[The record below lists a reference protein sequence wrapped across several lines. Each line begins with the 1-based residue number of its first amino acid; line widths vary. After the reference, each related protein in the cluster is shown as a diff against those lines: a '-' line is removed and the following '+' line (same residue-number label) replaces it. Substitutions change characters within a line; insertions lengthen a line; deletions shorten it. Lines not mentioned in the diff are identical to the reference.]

1 MKKIALSLILAFGL
15 AQAHCNFSQ
24 PTDVD
29 VTWKAFKTPMKLG
42 VGGHF
47 TNVNFK
53 SSTPKATDLNTLLA
67 GSTVTID
74 VASVDSKNQGRDVK
88 LLNEFFKKMS
98 GEGISAKVIS
108 LQKNKEARKTGIATV
123 EVTMNSVSRK
133 VPMKYAFQ
141 DGKLSANG
149 VIDLLDFNAATALK
163 SINTSCFA
171 LHKGKTWSD
180 VNIGFTMNIKASCN
194 IAVQQGHK

>member
-15 AQAHCNFSQ
+15 AQANCSFSQ

-47 TNVNFK
+47 THVNFK
-53 SSTPKATDLNTLLA
+53 SSTLKATDLNTLLA
-67 GSTVTID
+67 GSTVNID
-74 VASVDSKNQGRDVK
+74 VASVDSKNKGRDVK

-98 GEGISAKVIS
+98 GEGISAKIVS

-123 EVTMNSVSRK
+123 EVTMNGVTRK
-133 VPMKYAFQ
+133 VPMKYAFEN
-141 DGKLSANG
+141 GALSANG
-149 VIDLLDFNAATALK
+149 VIDLLDFKADSALK
-163 SINTSCFA
+163 SINTACFA

-180 VNIGFTMNIKASCN
+180 VNIGFTMKIAASCPQP
-194 IAVQQGHK
+194 AKGHK